1 MFMKKKNRS
10 PGMNR
15 SGSRSAAAASASE
28 TITKAALLAFFGGV
42 ILCTALLALFAALL
56 ANTPLPLTLVRPLAC
71 AAASAGAALSGFLLA
86 RKLKKQM
93 LLCGLGS
100 GVFWAACQSVAAIAM
115 NGQDLLQGGNL
126 MLPIAL
132 LLGGI
137 LGGALAAVWAVR

>member
-1 MFMKKKNRS
+1 MRKS
-10 PGMNR
+10 EEL
-15 SGSRSAAAASASE
+15 SRKIWEHSAV
-28 TITKAALLAFFGGV
+28 IGV
-42 ILCTALLALFAALL
+42 VGLGYVGL
-56 ANTPLPLTLVRPLAC
+56 PLAC

>member
-1 MFMKKKNRS
+1 MFMKKKKPS
-10 PGMNR
+10 PGTNH
-15 SGSRSAAAASASE
+15 SGSRSVAAVSAGE
-28 TITKAALLAFFGGV
+28 MITKAALLAFGGGV
-42 ILCTALLALFAALL
+42 IFCTALLALFAALL

-71 AAASAGAALSGFLLA
+71 AAASAGAAFSGFLLA

-100 GVFWAACQSVAAIAM
+100 GAFWAVCQTVATIAL

>member
-15 SGSRSAAAASASE
+15 SGSRSAAGGGASE
-28 TITKAALLAFFGGV
+28 RITKARVLE
-42 ILCTALLALFAALL
+42 LFAELL
-56 ANTPLPLTLVRPLAC
+56 ANTPLQLNLVRPQPC

-126 MLPIAL
+126 MLLIAL